1 MRPSRRNF
9 SDAVLRFVTLTAD
22 AYIDLLPTQRELIRP
37 LKHPNQ
43 KDFRISWMLSLTTT
57 LLSRG
62 MGGVANNLSCHR
74 FTASPPRR
82 MPTTHAETINAD
94 LLAFIGGRAAG
105 AAPVAP
111 AAAAAPAR

>member
-74 FTASPPRR
+74 FTASPPV
-82 MPTTHAETINAD
+82 P
-94 LLAFIGGRAAG
+94 IGMSGSRDDG
-105 AAPVAP
+105 
-111 AAAAAPAR
+111 AAAAPEALARSVERAEVAAQRGEA